1 MNWKF
6 YNLCA
11 RSYFVE
17 TDAKIQGYLSGEEMG
32 VLILCDGREDNI
44 IQTNGKLG

>member
-1 MNWKF
+1 M
-6 YNLCA
+6 L
-11 RSYFVE
+11 RSKGTLVV
-17 TDAKIQGYLSGEEMG
+17 KMG